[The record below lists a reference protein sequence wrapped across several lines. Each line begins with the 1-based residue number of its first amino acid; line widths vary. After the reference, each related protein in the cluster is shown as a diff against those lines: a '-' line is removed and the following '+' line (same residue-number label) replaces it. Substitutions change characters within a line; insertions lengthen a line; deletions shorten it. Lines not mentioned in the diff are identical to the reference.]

1 MLSGLSNVTLNTTC
15 RNIITQKKERFVGFS
30 SEDKPELKNPVRP
43 GFEMAVAC
51 TGPVLM
57 TILSTIGAFAVSKKV
72 PLQSIQNKSWLIA
85 GAVGIG
91 SALMSLP
98 AAIYNAKVNS
108 AMKKAQFD
116 SYVPQKTAAPETAP
130 EIKQEVK
137 PEVTDTEKLK
147 TSIDSYFKN
156 KATEKVG

>member
-1 MLSGLSNVTLNTTC
+1 MLLMHKVLSLTKTFW
-15 RNIITQKKERFVGFS
+15 TQKN
-30 SEDKPELKNPVRP
+30 L
-43 GFEMAVAC
+43 
-51 TGPVLM
+51 LY
-57 TILSTIGAFAVSKKV
+57 
-72 PLQSIQNKSWLIA
+72 
-85 GAVGIG
+85 
-91 SALMSLP
+91 
-98 AAIYNAKVNS
+98 YNAKVNS